1 MDITKQNFEEI
12 LGGKLSS
19 DALDFFHAHDF
30 KYELATKE
38 ETDSAVVRIVDFL
51 LSQKEESGPEYR
63 RLWETGWS
71 ENLELYLKSGV
82 LTDLI
87 PKFVRRNE
95 LVRFNG
101 QFIRP
106 NDSNFE
112 TNFVTILRDTMFRK
126 YLKSSSE
133 IWEFGCGTGLNLVHL
148 SRIFPD
154 KKCFGCDWAK
164 PSVDILNQINS
175 NLGLRIEGFQ
185 FDIFQPDAKI
195 IAAAA
200 DESAL
205 FTIGT
210 MEQIGRDYLPF
221 LNEILNSK
229 FKTVIHIETNYELY
243 DEKNLLDNLA
253 MKYIEKRNWLQGY
266 FAKLRELE
274 IARKISIL
282 DERKTFGS
290 FFHDGYS
297 VVVWENLNV

>member
-112 TNFVTILRDTMFRK
+112 TNFVTIFRH
-126 YLKSSSE
+126 
-133 IWEFGCGTGLNLVHL
+133 NV
-148 SRIFPD
+148 P
-154 KKCFGCDWAK
+154 
-164 PSVDILNQINS
+164 
-175 NLGLRIEGFQ
+175 
-185 FDIFQPDAKI
+185 
-195 IAAAA
+195 
-200 DESAL
+200 
-205 FTIGT
+205 
-210 MEQIGRDYLPF
+210 
-221 LNEILNSK
+221 
-229 FKTVIHIETNYELY
+229 
-243 DEKNLLDNLA
+243 
-253 MKYIEKRNWLQGY
+253 
-266 FAKLRELE
+266 
-274 IARKISIL
+274 KISQV
-282 DERKTFGS
+282 KF
-290 FFHDGYS
+290 
-297 VVVWENLNV
+297 